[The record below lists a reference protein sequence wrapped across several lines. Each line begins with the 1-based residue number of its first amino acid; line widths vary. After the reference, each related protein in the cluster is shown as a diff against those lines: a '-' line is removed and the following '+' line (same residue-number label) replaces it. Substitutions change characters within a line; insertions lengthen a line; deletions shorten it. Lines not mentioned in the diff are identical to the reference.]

1 MQRCPSCG
9 EENGDRARFCS
20 NCGAALGDAAAPA
33 GEERKVVSVLFVDLV
48 GFTARSD
55 HADPEDVR
63 ATLRLYHEL
72 LKREIERFGGT
83 VEKFIGDAVMAVFGA
98 PVAHEDDAERAVRAA
113 LRILEAIEELNEARP
128 ELDLAVRGAVN
139 TGEAVVALGARPE
152 AGEGF
157 VTGDVVNVASRLQGA
172 APVGGVVVGELTHR
186 PTRDVI
192 EYEELA
198 PISVKGKD
206 EPIPIWRA
214 LAARSRFGVD
224 VEPGTSTPLIG
235 RSGELSLLQGLF
247 ERVLRDQTP
256 HLVTLSGEPGVG
268 KSRLTREFRT
278 FIDDLPDLV
287 SWRQGRCLP
296 YGEGITFW
304 ALGEIVK
311 SHAGILENDGPD
323 EAGAKLAVALEIVE
337 DEREREWIRARLGPL
352 IGIGD
357 ETAVAERDESFAA
370 WRSFLEA
377 IAATGPFVLVIE
389 DLHWA
394 DPSMLAFVEHLA
406 DWANGVPLF
415 VVCTARPE
423 LYEREPSWGGGKR
436 NHTAVSLSPLSAEE
450 TAQLIAVLLDQT
462 VLPAETQRA
471 LLDRAGG
478 NPLYAEEFIR
488 MLVDRGV
495 LVRRGASWDLTA
507 GEGDIPVPENVHALI
522 AARLDTLPA
531 ERKALLQDAAVI
543 GKVFWAGALAEM
555 GNLDPG
561 SVRAGLH
568 ELARKELLRPARRSS
583 IEGETEYAFWHLL
596 IRDVAYGQ
604 IPRTQR
610 AAGHRSAAAWIE
622 AMAGERVADNAEVLA
637 YHYEQAIELARAAGE
652 DTPELEKLAVRFLLM
667 ASERAMRLDVE
678 KAFDLDGRALEL
690 TRPGEPERLQVLLG
704 SARTASSGWT
714 ARDPRA
720 ACELALEEARAQGDR
735 LAEGELLTILAQE
748 AWRLGDTARQIVLVR
763 EAVEILQELPPGRE
777 LSRALRRSAAA
788 SGLAGH
794 SARTLELVETALPII
809 REFGTENDLAIVL
822 QFRGQARVDL
832 GELSEGIADLRE
844 GLRLALESSP
854 AGFVCAAHVNLADTV
869 WFDEGPSRAEELYA
883 AAIEVGER
891 RGAVG
896 AANWARMETMW
907 TRFDLG
913 RWDEV
918 LELGDRVLEGEAQ
931 RTGQASFLVQ
941 IYQSLVRTA
950 RGALDLTGAIE
961 DAIVLRAR
969 EIGDGQV
976 VVPAFRLAAM
986 NRLLH
991 GDAGAGVAFV
1001 RELGELMSER
1011 PGFHAW
1017 LLEDSARV
1025 CLAGGATELLREL
1038 TERTSPRLLRDRN
1051 CVISARAVLAELEGD
1066 PGAALELYAGAAEG
1080 WAAFPHVFEHAHA
1093 LLGAGRCLLA
1103 LSREPE
1109 ARERLLEARELFASL
1124 DAAPSIAETDELLA
1138 RATAKSS

>member
-1 MQRCPSCG
+1 MQVCSSCG
-9 EENGDRARFCS
+9 RHNDDQARFCS
-20 NCGAALGDAAAPA
+20 NCGSALATVSTSA

-63 ATLRLYHEL
+63 ATLRVYHEL
-72 LKREIERFGGT
+72 LKREIERYGGT

-98 PVAHEDDAERAVRAA
+98 PIAHEDDAERAVRAS

-172 APVGGVVVGELTHR
+172 APVGAVVVGELTHR

-192 EYEELA
+192 EYEELE

-206 EPIPIWRA
+206 GPIPIWRA
-214 LAARSRFGVD
+214 RAARSRFGVD

-278 FIDDLPDLV
+278 FIDDLPDLI

-304 ALGEIVK
+304 ALSEIVK

-323 EAGAKLAVALEIVE
+323 EAAAKLTVAVEIVE
-337 DEREREWIRARLGPL
+337 DDREREWIRTRLGPL

-357 ETAVAERDESFAA
+357 ETAVAEREESFAA
-370 WRSFLEA
+370 WRGFLEA
-377 IAATGPFVLVIE
+377 IAASGPFVLVIE

-394 DPSMLAFVEHLA
+394 DPSMLEFVEHLA
-406 DWANGVPLF
+406 DWASGVPLF
-415 VVCTARPE
+415 ILCTARPE

-450 TAQLIAVLLDQT
+450 TAQLIAVLLDRT

-471 LLDRAGG
+471 LLERAGG

-522 AARLDTLPA
+522 AARLDTLPP

-555 GNLDPG
+555 GNVDVET
-561 SVRAGLH
+561 VRAGLH

-610 AAGHRSAAAWIE
+610 AAGHRSAATWIE
-622 AMAGERVADNAEVLA
+622 RMASERVAENAEVLA
-637 YHYEQAIELARAAGE
+637 YHYEQAIELARAAGG
-652 DTPELEKLAVRFLLM
+652 DSRELEALAVRFLLM
-667 ASERAMRLDVE
+667 ASERASRLDVQ
-678 KAFDLDGRALEL
+678 KAADLVGRALGL
-690 TRPGEPERLQVLLG
+690 TRAGEPDRLQVLLTD
-704 SARTASSGWT
+704 ARSTVSGWAT
-714 ARDPRA
+714 RDPVA
-720 ACELALEEARAQGDR
+720 ACERALEEARAQGDR
-735 LAEGELLTILAQE
+735 LAEGEVLSILSQAE
-748 AWRLGDTARQIVLVR
+748 WIAGDTARQTELLR
-763 EAVEILQELPPGRE
+763 QSLEILEGLPPGPE
-777 LSRALRRSAAA
+777 LSRALTRFVAAT
-788 SGLAGH
+788 GLTGR
-794 SARTLELVETALPII
+794 SARTLELAEAALPVVS
-809 REFGTENDLAIVL
+809 EFGSGTDLAILL
-822 QFRGQARVDL
+822 QFRGQARIDL
-832 GELSEGIADLRE
+832 GEPSEGIADMRE
-844 GLRLALESSP
+844 GLRIALESSP
-854 AGFVCAAHVNLADTV
+854 VGYICAAHVNVADNV
-869 WFDEGPSRAEELYA
+869 WFDEGPARAEDLYA
-883 AAIEVGER
+883 TAIELGDR
-891 RGAVG
+891 RGAIG
-896 AANWARMETMW
+896 AANWVRMETMW
-907 TRFDLG
+907 PRFDLG

-918 LELGDRVLEGEAQ
+918 LEIGDRVLEIE
-931 RTGQASFLVQ
+931 RERMGQASFLAQV
-941 IYQSLVRTA
+941 YQSLVRVA
-950 RGALDLTGAIE
+950 RGDLDLFDLIE
-961 DAIVLRAR
+961 DEIVPRAR
-969 EIGDGQV
+969 QIGDGQV
-976 VVPAFRLAAM
+976 LVPALRLAAM

-991 GDAGAGVAFV
+991 ADPDAGVAFV
-1001 RELGELMSER
+1001 RELGELMRER
-1011 PGFHAW
+1011 PGFQSW
-1017 LLEDSARV
+1017 LLEDSDRV
-1025 CLAGGATELLREL
+1025 CLAGRATDLLREL
-1038 TERTSPRLLRDRN
+1038 TERASPPMRRDRN
-1051 CVISARAVLAELEGD
+1051 CKLSARAVLAELEGD
-1066 PGAALELYAGAAEG
+1066 PAAGLQLHLEAAEA
-1080 WAAFPHVFEHAHA
+1080 WAAFPHVFEHGHA
-1093 LLGAGRCLLA
+1093 QLGAGRCLVTLG
-1103 LSREPE
+1103 REAE
-1109 ARERLLEARELFASL
+1109 ARERLLQARELFSSL
-1124 DAAPSIAETDELLA
+1124 GAATGLVETDELLA